1 MEKINNLGYL
11 TLKKFYTVKEIV
23 KKMKK
28 QPREW
33 EKMFANHI
41 CDKGLISKICQKL
54 KQLNKNQ

>member
-41 CDKGLISKICQKL
+41 PGEVISKIYK
-54 KQLNKNQ
+54 